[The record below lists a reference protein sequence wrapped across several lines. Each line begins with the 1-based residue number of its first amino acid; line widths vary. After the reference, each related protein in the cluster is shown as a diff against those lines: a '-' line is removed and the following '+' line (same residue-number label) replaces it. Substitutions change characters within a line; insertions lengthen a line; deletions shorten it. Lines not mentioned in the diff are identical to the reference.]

1 MRRTTAT
8 KRASSTTPEKATL
21 RATVSA
27 LGVAAGGALSKGVN
41 AAGLKLLRAAG
52 KQNYVLPNIALG
64 GASAVGYAVGE
75 TGASELSKAMT
86 DEDYTPDWKAIGETT
101 LTAFAFGAISSAINA
116 AAITGR
122 NKKYMNELNDAAK
135 ERYDY
140 AKRIIEDPR
149 ATAEQKAAGAQS
161 VMDAVDKMRYTL
173 DDLQVVGAQK
183 EVDAMREFLLS
194 IYGEMLPY
202 TNVSAGGIGT
212 GASGLAPAAPVGG
225 SIAPVQTAA
234 A

>member
-1 MRRTTAT
+1 M
-8 KRASSTTPEKATL
+8 
-21 RATVSA
+21 
-27 LGVAAGGALSKGVN
+27 AAGGALSKGVN

-64 GASAVGYAVGE
+64 GASAVGYAAGE

-86 DEDYTPDWKAIGETT
+86 DEDYTPDWKVIGETA

-140 AKRIIEDPR
+140 AKLDHRRPARDGG
-149 ATAEQKAAGAQS
+149 AEGGGRTVRHGRRGQDALYAG
-161 VMDAVDKMRYTL
+161 
-173 DDLQVVGAQK
+173 
-183 EVDAMREFLLS
+183 
-194 IYGEMLPY
+194 
-202 TNVSAGGIGT
+202 
-212 GASGLAPAAPVGG
+212 
-225 SIAPVQTAA
+225 
-234 A
+234 